1 MTKTPV
7 PLRVNDITV
16 FTRALSRQLGE
27 TSPSHLTLMNMVA
40 RAAGF
45 QNMQHI
51 RAATAAA
58 NRLKKPVD
66 HAIADA
72 RTVER
77 ALHQFDQYGQLLQ
90 WPSRRSVQNLALWA
104 LWAALPSNKSLSE
117 RSVNDILNKEHH
129 FRDPAILRRT
139 MISCKMLTRQKDGTD
154 YRRVEQEPPLEA
166 RTVIRTLSE
175 RRRKRPSTNVDTN
188 VA

>member
-7 PLRVNDITV
+7 PLRVNDITD
-16 FTRALSRQLGE
+16 FTRVLSRQLGE

-51 RAATAAA
+51 RAANAAA
-58 NRLKKPVD
+58 NRLKRPVD
-66 HAIADA
+66 GTIADA
-72 RTVER
+72 RAVER
-77 ALHQFDQYGQLLQ
+77 ALYQFDRYGQLLQ
-90 WPSRRSVQNLALWA
+90 WPSKRSVQNLALWA
-104 LWAALPSNKSLSE
+104 LWAVLPSNKSLTE

-129 FRDPAILRRT
+129 FQDPAILRRT
-139 MISCKMLTRQKDGTD
+139 MISCKMLTRQRDGTD

-166 RTVIRTLSE
+166 RTVIGIVSE
-175 RRRKRPSTNVDTN
+175 RRRKRPGTSADTS